1 MGFFS
6 DLLSLRVRPRPAAER
21 AEPVLGAVAAPAEA
35 GRQQRSFQMARH
47 NRLTSS
53 WTGRTAY
60 GDANQQIYADHTA
73 LTARAREQSINNG
86 YAKRFYRLLKQNVI
100 GSQGVQ
106 LMSKAKTADGKP
118 DRATRKL
125 IELEWWKWCKRGN
138 CDVTRKLSFWM
149 FQRLWVETLA
159 RDGEVMVRIVRNFPN
174 RCGFALQILEA
185 DRLDVTLN
193 QELSNGNRIRMG
205 VEIDAWEAPV
215 AYWLLKAHPGDVWQ
229 GRAEEKYDRVPVSEL
244 RHSFDPWRPHQARGF
259 TWTHASALELHHLG
273 EYRNSEMV
281 AAEQGA
287 KITGVYEQ
295 DSEFVEDP
303 GPDNDDGEIDEV
315 IEAGSSKL
323 LPYGVKWKPYN
334 NTHPSTNFAPFTK
347 AGLRGVAAGFGPS
360 YNKLAHDLEG
370 VSFSSMRSGEL
381 DDRDFY
387 KDGQQFVITELLELV
402 GEVWLDMALL
412 KGVLKLPP
420 RNFHLYSEL
429 EWAPRGWDWVDPTK
443 DSKAATESIGN
454 RTKTRSDYIRQ
465 TGRDP
470 DEVFVEMAEEE
481 ARLRELGLT
490 FATPY
495 TPAPQQASEKN
506 DDEENDAE

>member
-6 DLLSLRVRPRPAAER
+6 ALLGLRVRPAAVAPR
-21 AEPVLGAVAAPAEA
+21 AEPALGLDVAASP
-35 GRQQRSFQMARH
+35 GRQRSFQMARH
-47 NRLTSS
+47 GRLTSS

-60 GDANQQIYADHTA
+60 GDANQQIYADHVA

-86 YAKRFYRLLKQNVI
+86 YAKRFYRLLKQNIV
-100 GSQGVQ
+100 GSKGVQ
-106 LMSKAKTADGKP
+106 LMSKAVLADGKP
-118 DRATRKL
+118 DRATRRL
-125 IELEWWKWCKRGN
+125 IELEFWKWCKRGN

-174 RCGFALQILEA
+174 RWGFALQILEV
-185 DRLDVTLN
+185 DRLDITLN
-193 QELSNGNRIRMG
+193 SELSNGNRVRMG
-205 VEIDAWEAPV
+205 VEFDAWEAPV

-229 GRAEEKYDRVPVSEL
+229 GRAEEKYDRIPVGEL

-295 DSEFVEDP
+295 DAEFVEDP
-303 GPDNDDGEIDEV
+303 GADLDDGELDEV
-315 IEAGSSKL
+315 VEAGSNKL
-323 LPYGVKWKPYN
+323 LPYGVKWKPYT
-334 NTHPSTNFAPFTK
+334 NTHPSSNFAPFTK

-387 KDGQQFVITELLELV
+387 KDGQQLLIDELLELV
-402 GEVWLDMALL
+402 GETWLDMALL

-420 RNFHLYSEL
+420 RNFHLYGDL

-443 DSKAATESIGN
+443 DSKAATESIAN
-454 RTKTRSDYIRQ
+454 RTKTRGDYIRQ

-470 DEVFVEMAEEE
+470 DEVFAEMAEEE
-481 ARLRELGLT
+481 ARLRELGLS
-490 FATPY
+490 FN
-495 TPAPQQASEKN
+495 APPTVAQAQPQTDKK
-506 DDEENDAE
+506 DDDKDEAAD